1 LAIAQDSLEN
11 PVNDRLHEVKCP
23 TLIIWGKHDRL
34 IDVSAVDVLEA
45 RIKGSESVVFDHLAH
60 VPMIEDPKAF
70 ADAHLSFLARAGR

>member
-1 LAIAQDSLEN
+1 
-11 PVNDRLHEVKCP
+11 LHEVKCP

-45 RIKGSESVVFDHLAH
+45 QIKGSQAVVFDHLGH

-70 ADAHLSFLARAGR
+70 ADAHLSFLGRNAQ